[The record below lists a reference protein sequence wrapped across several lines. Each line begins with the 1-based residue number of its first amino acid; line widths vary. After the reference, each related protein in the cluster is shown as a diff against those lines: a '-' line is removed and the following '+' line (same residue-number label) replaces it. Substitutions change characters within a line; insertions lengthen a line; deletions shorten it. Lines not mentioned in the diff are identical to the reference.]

1 MADKKI
7 SQLTGATTPLA
18 GTEVLPIVQGG
29 STVKVSVDN
38 LTAGKAVTADSVT
51 ATTLATSPAAAGS
64 NLTGTAFSAD
74 GTDANINLNIVPKGT
89 GIVTV
94 GNSTANDKWYNTSG
108 YTAQVQVEKSFSA
121 GALAAQY
128 VRAGLITNVGDSNGS
143 IFGLAKSRGTTD
155 GSATIV
161 QDGDTL
167 GVISFQGADGTEFV
181 QGALIAAIVDATPG
195 ANDMPTRLSFR
206 TTADGSATPT
216 ERLQISNA
224 GNVTVSTGDLVV
236 GTAAKGI
243 NFSANTP
250 STGSTSQL
258 LNWYEEGTWTP
269 NQGPGLTVVG
279 AFSSNG
285 KYSRIGRLVIASG
298 EVIGATS
305 VACAAAGAIT
315 TNLPITVGTVGSG
328 AVTVGNVNQSS
339 TCLAYNTQIYCM
351 TAITATA
358 GINFTVIY
366 IV

>member
-7 SQLTGATTPLA
+7 SQLTGASTPLA
-18 GTEVLPIVQGG
+18 GTEVLPIVQSG
-29 STVKVSVDN
+29 STVKVASDD
-38 LTAGKAVTADSVT
+38 LTVKNVRSNASTGILQVTGPAAGTTRVMTAPNANFTVARTDASQTFVSPQTIDGSGGAQVNITRTAQGGTSSFLGGINFGDGTTPQEVAVLCYADGNVVSGKMEIYT
-51 ATTLATSPAAAGS
+51 RAAAG
-64 NLTGTAFSAD
+64 NL
-74 GTDANINLNIVPKGT
+74 LK
-89 GIVTV
+89 TV
-94 GNSTANDKWYNTSG
+94 DLREN
-108 YTAQVQVEKSFSA
+108 
-121 GALAAQY
+121 
-128 VRAGLITNVGDSNGS
+128 
-143 IFGLAKSRGTTD
+143 
-155 GSATIV
+155 
-161 QDGDTL
+161 
-167 GVISFQGADGTEFV
+167 
-181 QGALIAAIVDATPG
+181 
-195 ANDMPTRLSFR
+195 
-206 TTADGSATPT
+206 
-216 ERLQISNA
+216 
-224 GNVTVSTGDLVV
+224 GNVEISRNNLVI

-305 VACAAAGAIT
+305 VACSAGGAIT

-328 AVTVGNVNQSS
+328 AVTVGNVDQSS
-339 TCLAYNTQIYCM
+339 TCLAYNVQVYCM

>member
-1 MADKKI
+1 MQGKVLDNKQQAAVLNAARI
-7 SQLTGATTPLA
+7 SENT
-18 GTEVLPIVQGG
+18 
-29 STVKVSVDN
+29 
-38 LTAGKAVTADSVT
+38 
-51 ATTLATSPAAAGS
+51 PAAG
-64 NLTGTAFSAD
+64 
-74 GTDANINLNIVPKGT
+74 
-89 GIVTV
+89 
-94 GNSTANDKWYNTSG
+94 
-108 YTAQVQVEKSFSA
+108 
-121 GALAAQY
+121 
-128 VRAGLITNVGDSNGS
+128 
-143 IFGLAKSRGTTD
+143 
-155 GSATIV
+155 
-161 QDGDTL
+161 
-167 GVISFQGADGTEFV
+167 
-181 QGALIAAIVDATPG
+181 
-195 ANDMPTRLSFR
+195 M
-206 TTADGSATPT
+206 
-216 ERLQISNA
+216 
-224 GNVTVSTGDLVV
+224 
-236 GTAAKGI
+236 
-243 NFSANTP
+243 
-250 STGSTSQL
+250 TSQL